1 MITAP
6 TAPSEF
12 GTSVDDLAAAYSPQ
26 ELQKRYKVTK
36 ELVYLLALQ
45 KLKSEMDAA
54 QRTLA
59 MSQQQTPGT
68 VKQQLENQVMQ
79 GKMQEASGIMSQA
92 PLMARQQQPQ
102 MAQRQPQMAAQGG
115 IVGYQTGNQKAD
127 STIATE
133 ADIAS
138 NFGDDLLQDLQ
149 ENPGKYAAD
158 LALLGLMFV
167 PGLGI
172 LGAAGTALR
181 SGRLLSNVLPKLG
194 RVFRGKP
201 KQEIIEPKTQRDPS
215 GRISD
220 KKDLVPYDPKKDP
233 TRPVDPGKQ
242 LAPRKPTPPS
252 ATEIGKAT
260 PGLAGIAGLVEDDA
274 QTTPAP
280 VDEETTVVEDVEEEQ
295 EDTTEPFEIKMR
307 EATDFQK
314 KAQENALR
322 VKDLSPALVGSL
334 ETQATMS
341 PEKMDERRDA
351 EAKRYLDK
359 IGAEERTQGLQ
370 NLYDEQVAVLD
381 AQADPDELR
390 RRRQLAFFSNIGTG
404 GIGSIL
410 RGGGRG
416 LMKEDDAQRQ
426 EARDAAQTKITSYQS
441 VHNFDI
447 SMIKDAEDKGLA
459 ILELDRLDKRNAQ
472 AALSNITRSDLTS
485 INSYADRLRSSE
497 DSRIQEQFQKLEL
510 LQNNYENL
518 RKDERLDYEVAR
530 DVLGQIQETENA
542 IFAIEAARLPE
553 DVKELLFKSRQPGAQ
568 LTTTEQARVALAEQ
582 TIDMA
587 IKIALNQKGLLDT
600 KEKLIERVEA
610 GLVGT
615 RKSPVDP
622 SAILGVGT

>member
-12 GTSVDDLAAAYSPQ
+12 GTSVDDLAAAYSTQ

-79 GKMQEASGIMSQA
+79 GKMQEASGIMSQI
-92 PLMARQQQPQ
+92 PLMARQQ
-102 MAQRQPQMAAQGG
+102 QPQMAAQGG
-115 IVGYQTGNQKAD
+115 IVGYAPGGLKDDEVVASQ
-127 STIATE
+127 E
-133 ADIAS
+133 DIAS
-138 NFGDDLLQDLQ
+138 NLGDDFLQDLQ

-158 LALLGLMFV
+158 LASLGVKFIPYV
-167 PGLGI
+167 GI
-172 LGAAGTALR
+172 ASTGIQAASKILPRLYPFLR
-181 SGRLLSNVLPKLG
+181 RI
-194 RVFRGKP
+194 FRGKP

-252 ATEIGKAT
+252 ASEIGKAT

-280 VDEETTVVEDVEEEQ
+280 VDEEITVKDDKEEKQ

-307 EATDFQK
+307 APTDFQGI
-314 KAQENALR
+314 AQDKALR
-322 VKDLSPALVGSL
+322 VEDLSPTLVGSL
-334 ETQATMS
+334 EAQAAMTPEQMDKRRETETQ
-341 PEKMDERRDA
+341 
-351 EAKRYLDK
+351 RYLDRIK
-359 IGAEERTQGLQ
+359 ADEVSAGLQ
-370 NLYDEQVAVLD
+370 NLYDEQVGVLD
-381 AQADPDELR
+381 AQADPEDLR
-390 RRRQLAFFSNIGTG
+390 RRRRMAFFSNIGTG

-416 LMKEDDAQRQ
+416 LIEEEDAQRA
-426 EARDAAQTKITSYQS
+426 EARDAAQTKLTSYES
-441 VHNFDI
+441 VHRFNID
-447 SMIKDAEDKGLA
+447 MIKDAEDKGLA

-472 AALSNITRSDLTS
+472 AALANITRSDLES
-485 INSYADRLRSSE
+485 INSYADRLRASE
-497 DSRIQEQFQKLEL
+497 DSRIQEQFKKLEL
-510 LQNNYENL
+510 LQDNYENL
-518 RKDERLDYEVAR
+518 RKDERLDYNAALTLYGKITDAEAAVYAAEVAKLPD
-530 DVLGQIQETENA
+530 DVRVLMLKKAENA
-542 IFAIEAARLPE
+542 TLSAE
-553 DVKELLFKSRQPGAQ
+553 
-568 LTTTEQARVALAEQ
+568 EQERVAQAEKV
-582 TIDMA
+582 IDAA
-587 IKIALNQKGLLDT
+587 INAALNKMGVLDT
-600 KEKLIERVEA
+600 KDEIIERIKA
-610 GLVGT
+610 GFLST
-615 RKSPVDP
+615 RRSPLSP
-622 SAILGVGT
+622 QQILGVGDPSTVLGVGT

>member
-12 GTSVDDLAAAYSPQ
+12 GTSVDDLAAAYSTQ

-115 IVGYQTGNQKAD
+115 IVGYAPGGLKDDEVVASQ
-127 STIATE
+127 E
-133 ADIAS
+133 DIAS
-138 NFGDDLLQDLQ
+138 NLGDDFLQDLQ

-158 LALLGLMFV
+158 LALLGLRFV
-167 PGLGI
+167 PYVGLAATGI
-172 LGAAGTALR
+172 QAASKIIPRLYPSLR
-181 SGRLLSNVLPKLG
+181 RL
-194 RVFRGKP
+194 FRGKP

-472 AALSNITRSDLTS
+472 AALSNITRSDLAS
-485 INSYADRLRSSE
+485 INSYADRLRASE

-530 DVLGQIQETENA
+530 DVLEQIQETENA

-568 LTTTEQARVALAEQ
+568 LTEKEQARVALAEQ

-587 IKIALNQKGLLDT
+587 IKIALNKRGLLDT

-610 GLVGT
+610 GLAGT
-615 RKSPVDP
+615 RKSPVAP

>member
-12 GTSVDDLAAAYSPQ
+12 GTSVDDLAAAYSLQ
-26 ELQKRYKVTK
+26 ELQKRYKITK

-54 QRTLA
+54 QRDLA

-68 VKQQLENQVMQ
+68 VKQQLESQVMQ
-79 GKMQEASGIMSQA
+79 GKMQEASGVMSQM
-92 PLMARQQQPQ
+92 PL

-115 IVGYQTGNQKAD
+115 IIGYQTGNQKAD

-181 SGRLLSNVLPKLG
+181 GGRLLSNVLPKLG

-201 KQEIIEPKTQRDPS
+201 KQEIIEPKIQRDPS

-242 LAPRKPTPPS
+242 LAPRKTTPPS
-252 ATEIGKAT
+252 ATEIGKAA

-274 QTTPAP
+274 QTTTPAP
-280 VDEETTVVEDVEEEQ
+280 VDDEITVKDDQ
-295 EDTTEPFEIKMR
+295 DDQKDDKTEPFEIKMR
-307 EATDFQK
+307 APTDFQGI
-314 KAQENALR
+314 AQDKALR
-322 VKDLSPALVGSL
+322 VEDLSPTLVGSL
-334 ETQATMS
+334 EAQAAMTPEQMDKRRETETQ
-341 PEKMDERRDA
+341 
-351 EAKRYLDK
+351 RYLDRIK
-359 IGAEERTQGLQ
+359 ADERSKGLQ

-381 AQADPDELR
+381 AQADPEDLQR
-390 RRRQLAFFSNIGTG
+390 RRRMAFFSNIGTG

-416 LMKEDDAQRQ
+416 LIEEEDAQRA
-426 EARDAAQTKITSYQS
+426 EARDAAQTKLTSYES
-441 VHNFDI
+441 VHRFDI
-447 SMIKDAEDKGLA
+447 DMIKDAEDKGLA

-472 AALSNITRSDLTS
+472 AALSNITRSDLAS
-485 INSYADRLRSSE
+485 INSYADRLRASE

-510 LQNNYENL
+510 LQTNYENL
-518 RKDERLDYEVAR
+518 RKDERLDYNAALTLYGEIANAEAAVYAAEVAKLPD
-530 DVLGQIQETENA
+530 DVRVLMLKKAENA
-542 IFAIEAARLPE
+542 TLSAE
-553 DVKELLFKSRQPGAQ
+553 
-568 LTTTEQARVALAEQ
+568 EQERVAQAEKV
-582 TIDMA
+582 IDAA
-587 IKIALNQKGLLDT
+587 INAALNKMGVLDT
-600 KEKLIERVEA
+600 KDEIIKRIEA
-610 GLVGT
+610 GFLGT
-615 RKSPVDP
+615 RRSPISP
-622 SAILGVGT
+622 QQILGVGT

>member
-12 GTSVDDLAAAYSPQ
+12 GTSVDDLAAAYSTQ

-115 IVGYQTGNQKAD
+115 IVGYAPGGLKDDEVVASQ
-127 STIATE
+127 E
-133 ADIAS
+133 DIAS
-138 NFGDDLLQDLQ
+138 NLGDDFLQDLQ

-158 LALLGLMFV
+158 LALLGLRFV
-167 PGLGI
+167 PYVGLAATGI
-172 LGAAGTALR
+172 QAASKIIPRLYPSLR
-181 SGRLLSNVLPKLG
+181 RL
-194 RVFRGKP
+194 FRGKP

-252 ATEIGKAT
+252 AIEIGKAT

-472 AALSNITRSDLTS
+472 AALSNITRSDLAS
-485 INSYADRLRSSE
+485 INSYADRLRASE

-530 DVLGQIQETENA
+530 DVLEQIQETENA

-568 LTTTEQARVALAEQ
+568 LTEKEQARVALAEQ

-587 IKIALNQKGLLDT
+587 IKIALNKRGLLDT

-610 GLVGT
+610 GLAGT
-615 RKSPVDP
+615 RKSPVAP

>member
-12 GTSVDDLAAAYSPQ
+12 GTSVDDLAAAYSTQ

-79 GKMQEASGIMSQA
+79 GKMKEASGIMSQA
-92 PLMARQQQPQ
+92 PLMERQQ
-102 MAQRQPQMAAQGG
+102 QPQMAAQGG
-115 IVGYQTGNQKAD
+115 IVGYAPGGLKDDEVVASQ
-127 STIATE
+127 E
-133 ADIAS
+133 DIAS
-138 NFGDDLLQDLQ
+138 NLGDDFLQDLQ

-158 LALLGLMFV
+158 LALLGLRFV
-167 PGLGI
+167 PYVGLAATGI
-172 LGAAGTALR
+172 QAASKIIPRLYPSLR
-181 SGRLLSNVLPKLG
+181 RL
-194 RVFRGKP
+194 FRGKP

-252 ATEIGKAT
+252 AIEIGKAT

-472 AALSNITRSDLTS
+472 AALSNITRSDLAS
-485 INSYADRLRSSE
+485 INSYADRLRASE

-530 DVLGQIQETENA
+530 DVLEQIQETENA

-568 LTTTEQARVALAEQ
+568 LTEKEQARVALAEQ

-587 IKIALNQKGLLDT
+587 IKIALNKRGLLDT

-610 GLVGT
+610 GLAGT
-615 RKSPVDP
+615 RKSPVAP